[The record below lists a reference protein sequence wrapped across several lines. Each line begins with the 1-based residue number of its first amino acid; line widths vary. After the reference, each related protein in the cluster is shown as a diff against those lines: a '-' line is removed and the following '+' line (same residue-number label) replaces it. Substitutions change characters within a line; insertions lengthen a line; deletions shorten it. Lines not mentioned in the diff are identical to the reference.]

1 MRPRRRVDFPR
12 LQRWP
17 ARLPHASRILWSRL
31 ALQRHPAMSVRAKA
45 GWLLALA
52 LLFTSYVPGDAQG
65 PRDRERMIAG
75 VRMFFSPQT
84 DLSRIDRELIGS
96 AKRQID
102 FAAYVLTDRSIMN
115 ALIEAAG
122 RGVKIRIYL
131 DPDQP
136 ASRTRDQS
144 SPFWTLLRSANVE
157 HKMKT
162 GGRDLMHLKAYQVD
176 GRMLRTGSANFSFSG
191 PRFQDND
198 LLLIEGRDAI
208 ARFQKNFEAIWSR
221 PANVPFPP
229 PDGQR

>member
-1 MRPRRRVDFPR
+1 MRPRRRSEFPR

-17 ARLPHASRILWSRL
+17 ARLPYASRMLWSRV
-31 ALQRHPAMSVRAKA
+31 AQRPYPPMSARAKA
-45 GWLLALA
+45 LWLMMLALF
-52 LLFTSYVPGDAQG
+52 FTSYVPGEAQG

-75 VRMFFSPQT
+75 VRMYFAPQT
-84 DLSRIDRELIGS
+84 DLSRIDRELIAS
-96 AKRQID
+96 ARRQID
-102 FAAYVLTDRSIMN
+102 FAAYVLTDRTIMN

-122 RGVKIRIYL
+122 RGVKIRLYL

-136 ASRTRDQS
+136 ASRTRDLS
-144 SPFWTLLRSANVE
+144 SPFWSLLRSKNVE

-191 PRFQDND
+191 ARYQDND

-208 ARFQKNFEAIWSR
+208 ARFQMNFEMIWQR
-221 PANVPFPP
+221 AGNVPFPA
-229 PDGQR
+229 PDGQP